1 LSRSLS
7 SLTSPEVAERIGR
20 SPLAVLPFGSV
31 EQHGPHLPCG
41 TDTIVAELVA
51 EALAERL
58 DALYVPFAPYGVT
71 PLHAGLP
78 GTIHLSPGTFE
89 RLLAEVC
96 ANLVEMGVETLVLV
110 NWHEGNTPS
119 LDRVAT
125 DLQRQGRASA
135 IVAQACYT
143 AQRIYSEEGGE
154 LTHGGGIETMAVL
167 AVDPGLAHVERAG
180 EPSRPPGAAELDAMR
195 RGSEVYSFVGDVR
208 ELATGGWYGDP
219 GWATQER
226 ADGFAVRVAGELERQ
241 VNEVLALRK
250 RAHELR
256 KEER

>member
-7 SLTSPEVAERIGR
+7 SLTSPEVAERIAR
-20 SPLAVLPFGSV
+20 SPVAVLPFGSI

-51 EALAERL
+51 ETLADRL

-78 GTIHLSPGTFE
+78 GTVNLSPATFE
-89 RLLAEVC
+89 RLLGEVC
-96 ANLVEMGVETLVLV
+96 ANLVDMGVRTLVLV

-119 LDRVAT
+119 LDRIAT
-125 DLQRQGRASA
+125 DLQREGRASA

-143 AQRIYSEEGGE
+143 AQRVYSEEGGE
-154 LTHGGGIETMAVL
+154 LTHGGGIETMAVM
-167 AVDPGLAHVERAG
+167 AVDPALAHVERAG
-180 EPSRPPGAAELDAMR
+180 EPSRPPGAAELDALR

-208 ELATGGWYGDP
+208 ELANDGWYGDP
-219 GWATQER
+219 AWATQER
-226 ADGFAVRVAGELERQ
+226 ADGFAARIAAELERQ

-250 RAHELR
+250 RAQERR

>member
-7 SLTSPEVAERIGR
+7 SLTSPEVAERIAR
-20 SPLAVLPFGSV
+20 SPVAVLPFGSI

-51 EALAERL
+51 ERLADRL
-58 DALYVPFAPYGVT
+58 DALFVPFAPYGVT

-78 GTIHLSPGTFE
+78 GTIHLSPTTFE

-96 ANLVEMGVETLVLV
+96 ENLVDMGVETLVLV

-119 LDRVAT
+119 LDRIAT
-125 DLQRQGRASA
+125 DLQREGRASA

-143 AQRIYSEEGGE
+143 AQRVYSEEGGE
-154 LTHGGGIETMAVL
+154 LTHGGGIETMAVM
-167 AVDPGLAHVERAG
+167 AVDPALAHVDRAG
-180 EPSRPPGAAELDAMR
+180 DPSRPPGAAELDAMR

-219 GWATQER
+219 GWATEER
-226 ADGFAVRVAGELERQ
+226 AKGFAARIADELERQ

-256 KEER
+256 KEEQ